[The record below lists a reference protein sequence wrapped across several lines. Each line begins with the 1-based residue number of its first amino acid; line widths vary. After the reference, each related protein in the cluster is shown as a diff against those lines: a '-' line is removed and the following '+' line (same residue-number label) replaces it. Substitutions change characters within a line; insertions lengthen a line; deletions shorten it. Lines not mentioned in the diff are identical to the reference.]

1 MDTESRKRVLITVC
15 DMLKDRGYTIS
26 SDKMIE
32 EASEF
37 LSNDSESFYSI
48 VTNSVASIH
57 LPSKIAVVWE
67 PQFVVKTLRYC
78 EKYLYENSVVSAI
91 FISDEPLNIYAKKAL
106 KEISNKNNPKH
117 KKISLFFS
125 SELHINITKH
135 PWVPQHI
142 GLTPEEENNLMTK
155 YRLSKKQFPRI
166 MSTDPVAKYYGFI
179 RGQIIKIVRL
189 HYNAKSGV
197 LLYKELSYRVVV

>member
-15 DMLKDRGYTIS
+15 DMLKDRGYPITPNKIL
-26 SDKMIE
+26 E
-32 EASEF
+32 ESSEF
-37 LSNDSESFYSI
+37 LNNDSDSLYTI
-48 VTNSVASIH
+48 VTNPVASIH
-57 LPSKIAVVWE
+57 LPCKIAIIWE

-78 EKYLYENSVVSAI
+78 EKYLYENSVVNAI
-91 FISDEPLNIYAKKAL
+91 LICDEPLNIYAKKAL

-125 SELHINITKH
+125 NELIINITRH

-142 GLTPEEENNLMTK
+142 GLTPDQEKNLMTK
-155 YRLSKKQFPRI
+155 YRLSKKQFPRL

-179 RGQIIKIVRL
+179 RGQIVKIVRL
-189 HYNAKSGV
+189 HYNAKSNV